1 MIPCVLELLLGGG
14 SAGRKH
20 PSQLDILENL
30 KTKLGS
36 TWSMGKALV
45 PLVKQVTFQEL

>member
-1 MIPCVLELLLGGG
+1 MIPCVLELLLGG
-14 SAGRKH
+14 REKH

-30 KTKLGS
+30 KIKLGS

-45 PLVKQVTFQEL
+45 FCETSDLSEL